1 MWKCAKG
8 GSSTTA
14 LGHTSKSLA
23 QAPKFYYPPVC
34 DAWFTI
40 LVHIKQK
47 SKRLDGENDMRLVL
61 NSNTP
66 PIV

>member
-34 DAWFTI
+34 DA
-40 LVHIKQK
+40 
-47 SKRLDGENDMRLVL
+47 
-61 NSNTP
+61 
-66 PIV
+66 